1 VGASPVRLR
10 DIPKPKTGTIKTKCM
25 SNKKISEM
33 PNSVKNDIVD
43 FVNQRLEKD
52 EAVEKIIVGQKK

>member
-1 VGASPVRLR
+1 
-10 DIPKPKTGTIKTKCM
+10 M

-52 EAVEKIIVGQKK
+52 EAVEKIFVGQKMKF

>member
-1 VGASPVRLR
+1 
-10 DIPKPKTGTIKTKCM
+10 M

-52 EAVEKIIVGQKK
+52 EAVEKIFVGQKK